1 MSISKVLL
9 QLDSDPQISTF
20 DSVVAVDSGVDQL
33 FRHGGV
39 SAAQVRDL
47 VYGLIFTRSPAE
59 LKSSAIFI
67 GGSDVAQ
74 AETLLSAAV
83 GSFFGPLRVSILFDP
98 NGANTTAA
106 AAVLAAGRHL
116 QLAGSETLV
125 LAGTGPVGQRAARL
139 LAQQGAHVRVASRR
153 LEKATKVC
161 ESLQAEV
168 ADGAFRPFAVSDDD
182 SLKAALNGVAVVI
195 AAGAANVRLA
205 GQENLRQAADLQVL
219 IDLNA
224 APPVGLEG
232 VDPMDKAQDRDG
244 RICYG
249 AIGVGGTKM
258 KIHKRALARL
268 FEQNDLVLNAEEV
281 YAIGRTL
288 E

>member
-1 MSISKVLL
+1 MSPQKILL

-20 DSVVAVDSGVDQL
+20 DSVVAVDVGIERL
-33 FRHGGV
+33 FRHGDV
-39 SAAQVRDL
+39 SPDQVRDL

-59 LKSSAIFI
+59 LKNSAIFI
-67 GGSDVAQ
+67 GGSDVAV
-74 AETLLSAAV
+74 AAKLFSAALD
-83 GSFFGPLRVSILFDP
+83 SFFGPMRVSILFDP

-116 QLAGSETLV
+116 QLAGAETLV
-125 LAGTGPVGQRAARL
+125 LAGTGPVGQRAAQL
-139 LAQQGAHVRVASRR
+139 LAQQGAHVRVASRQ
-153 LEKATKVC
+153 LQKATAVC
-161 ESLQAEV
+161 DRLQPHV
-168 ADGAFRPFAVSDDD
+168 GSGRLQPFAVADQA
-182 SLKAALNGVAVVI
+182 SLADALKGVAVVI
-195 AAGAANVRLA
+195 AAGAANVKLA
-205 GQENLRQAADLQVL
+205 DESTLGQAGDLQVL

-224 APPVGLEG
+224 APPVGLQG

-258 KIHKRALARL
+258 KIHQAALLRL
-268 FEQNDLVLNAEEV
+268 FERNDLTLDATEV
-281 YAIGRTL
+281 YEIGRTL